1 MKAMLRAELLGHW
14 PGPVYA
20 DGAMMRH
27 SDLRAIGVLC
37 SGGDAPGMNA
47 GVRAVTRA
55 AIYRGI
61 DVWGVLDGYNGLV
74 EQRTEKLTARSV
86 SGLLQRGGSLIGSGR
101 CDAFLDGAVREACV
115 AYLREQGIEGLVVLG
130 GDGSLEG
137 AMQLHRLGLPVAVVP
152 ATIDNDMLGTE
163 ITVGADT
170 AVNTAMEAID
180 RLNETASA
188 HSRAMIVEVMG
199 RHCGYLAIQAGIAAG
214 AELILTPE
222 RPVELGS
229 IFEQMAEA
237 VAQGKNRFVIVLAE
251 GAQWHASELTQL
263 INDADNPYDARF
275 TILGYIQRGGSP
287 SRFDRILA
295 TRMGVAAVEALL
307 DGQSGVLAAWQR
319 NGVELISG
327 DELPPRADPWGASM
341 AHVHRITAV

>member
-1 MKAMLRAELLGHW
+1 
-14 PGPVYA
+14 
-20 DGAMMRH
+20 MMRH

-55 AIYRGI
+55 AIYRGV
-61 DVWGVLDGYNGLV
+61 DVWGIPDGYNGLV
-74 EQRTEKLTARSV
+74 ERRAEKLTTRSV
-86 SGLLQRGGSLIGSGR
+86 SGLLQRGGSIIGSGR
-101 CDAFLDGAVREACV
+101 SDAFLDGAVREACV
-115 AYLREQGIEGLVVLG
+115 DYLREQGIEGLVVLG

-137 AMQLHRLGLPVAVVP
+137 AMRLHELGVPVTVVP
-152 ATIDNDMLGTE
+152 ATIDNDMPGSE
-163 ITVGADT
+163 ITIGADT
-170 AVNTAMEAID
+170 AVNTAVEAID

-214 AELILTPE
+214 AEMILTPE
-222 RPVELGS
+222 RPVELKS
-229 IFEQMAEA
+229 IFEQLAEA
-237 VAQGKNRFVIVLAE
+237 GRQGKNRFVIVLAE

-263 INDADNPYDARF
+263 INDSDDPYDARF

-307 DGQSGVLAAWQR
+307 DGHSGTLIAWQR
-319 NGVELISG
+319 NAVELIPG
-327 DELPPRADPWGASM
+327 DQLPPRADPWDATL
-341 AHVHRITAV
+341 AHVHRVTAT